1 MNRKPRIFLSAAFV
15 ASMLVPGALGQTGQ
29 PLAKEAVLTSLSTKL
44 DSKKTKVGDAVAA
57 KTLNPL
63 TLNDGSVVP
72 SGSRILGKVTQVQSK
87 SSGTATIA
95 IEFDRREKKGAA
107 ATPVHGLIAGIAP
120 LPDLGSGGGAAA
132 NDIPGRG
139 NAAQNAAMTGMST
152 GSGSGTEAPIPA
164 GSSIKGVTLSSTP
177 AADGSVA
184 IQSTEKDFKLESGTR
199 MEIGLTTPQ

>member
-1 MNRKPRIFLSAAFV
+1 M
-15 ASMLVPGALGQTGQ
+15 GQAGP

-44 DSKKTKVGDAVAA
+44 DSKKTKVGDAVVA
-57 KTLNPL
+57 KTLNAL

-72 SGSRILGKVTQVQSK
+72 SGSKILGKVTQVQSK

-95 IEFDRREKKGAA
+95 IEFDQLEKKGAA

-120 LPDLGSGGGAAA
+120 LPDLGNGGGAAA

-152 GSGSGTEAPIPA
+152 GSGSRTEARIPA
-164 GSSIKGVTLSSTP
+164 GSSIKGLTLSSTP

-184 IQSTEKDFKLESGTR
+184 IQSTEKDFKLENGTR
-199 MEIGLTTPQ
+199 MEIGLTAAQ